1 MMWKSTSSN
10 GWEYLIML
18 KGLVFKFCLCQIV
31 CYFSDMFYRGAWY
44 YIPRGVGIITKHVL
58 IELVVHW
65 IDIAM
70 DVCSNL
76 DECEMNSCF
85 FSILFF
91 FMDGKGQEP

>member
-1 MMWKSTSSN
+1 
-10 GWEYLIML
+10 ML

-65 IDIAM
+65 
-70 DVCSNL
+70 
-76 DECEMNSCF
+76 
-85 FSILFF
+85 
-91 FMDGKGQEP
+91 